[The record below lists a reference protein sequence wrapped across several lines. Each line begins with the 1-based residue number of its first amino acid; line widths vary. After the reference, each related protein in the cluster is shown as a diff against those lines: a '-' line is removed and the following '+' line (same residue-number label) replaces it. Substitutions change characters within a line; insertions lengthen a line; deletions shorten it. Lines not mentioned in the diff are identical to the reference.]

1 MGNYDRK
8 ITGFY
13 ASLDDARRDRQRLI
27 EQGLPEARLEI
38 LDAGHQAAIRSAP
51 TTGATEERAAD
62 GADSNQV
69 LKDLL
74 VDGGIG
80 AAVGTGLGAL
90 AEVALV
96 AANVS
101 LFVASPLIAPLAML
115 GWGAGLGGL
124 VGAVA
129 GAGNR
134 EGRLSDL
141 VSDAIASGSAVLVAH
156 ARNENESRIAET
168 VMRDS
173 LPPAAKSA

>member
-1 MGNYDRK
+1 MDSYDRK

-13 ASLDDARRDRQRLI
+13 TSVDDARRDRQRLV
-27 EQGLPEARLEI
+27 ELGLPENRVEI
-38 LDAGHQAAIRSAP
+38 LDAGHKTASPAGDP
-51 TTGATEERAAD
+51 EERAAD
-62 GADSNQV
+62 GADSKQV
-69 LKDLL
+69 LKDVL

-124 VGAVA
+124 VGAAA
-129 GAGNR
+129 GAGTASR
-134 EGRLSDL
+134 EGGRLAEL
-141 VSDAIASGSAVLVAH
+141 ISDAIDSGSVVLVAH
-156 ARNENESRIAET
+156 VRNESESHMAEA

-173 LPPAAKSA
+173 LSPPVQPE